1 MTQATLMTQVVL
13 VLNCGSS
20 SAKFAVIDAKH
31 KTTLISGLAECLNS
45 ADASISLT
53 YQNKKKQQNI
63 PHANHDEALSAIV
76 QALAVYKQL
85 QIVAV
90 GHRVV
95 HGSETF
101 TQSCL
106 LTESALESLLA
117 VSDLAPLHTPAN
129 IAGIYAA
136 QKAYPELPQVLVFDT
151 AFHQTLPESAYLYAI
166 PYDYYRRY
174 GVRRYGFHGTSYR
187 YINQAIP
194 DYNRGQ
200 TVSKVI
206 VAHLG
211 NGASVCAIHNGQSVA
226 TSMGFTPLDGLV
238 QGTRCG
244 SIDPA
249 LLTFLSEQTR
259 LSVEDITEVLWKQSG
274 LLGLSEKSNDC
285 RVLEASAREGNQ
297 ACQRALNVFV
307 ARLQEAIGAYAA
319 VMDGVDA
326 LVFTGGIGEN
336 SVFIRAQTIAKLSY
350 LGFVISQDNNAATIR
365 GQGGNIA
372 SRDSKPIWV
381 IPTNEELMIAEDV
394 LTFTTL

>member
-1 MTQATLMTQVVL
+1 MTPVVL

-20 SAKFAVIDAKH
+20 SAKFAVIDAQH

-53 YQNKKKQQNI
+53 YQNKKQQQHI
-63 PHANHDEALSAIV
+63 PDANHDKALSAIV
-76 QALAVYKQL
+76 QALSVYEQL
-85 QIVAV
+85 QIVAI

-95 HGSETF
+95 HGGETF

-106 LTESALESLLA
+106 VTESVLKSLLA
-117 VSDLAPLHTPAN
+117 VSNLAPLHTPAN
-129 IAGIYAA
+129 MAGIYAA
-136 QKAYPELPQVLVFDT
+136 QKAYPDLPQVLVFDT
-151 AFHQTLPESAYLYAI
+151 AFHQTLPETAYLYAI

-200 TVSKVI
+200 TVSKVV

-226 TSMGFTPLDGLV
+226 TSMGFTPLDGLL
-238 QGTRCG
+238 QGTRSG

-249 LLTFLSEQTR
+249 LVAFLSEQTR
-259 LSVEDITEVLWKQSG
+259 LSAADITEVLWKQSG

-285 RVLEASAREGNQ
+285 RVLETAACGGNQ

-307 ARLQEAIGAYAA
+307 ARLQETIGAYAA
-319 VMDGVDA
+319 VMNGVDA

-336 SVFIRAQTIAKLSY
+336 SAFIRAQTIAKLGY
-350 LGFVISQDNNAATIR
+350 LGFAINQDNNATMIR
-365 GQGGNIA
+365 GRDGNIA
-372 SRDSKPIWV
+372 DHGSKPIWV

-394 LTFTTL
+394 LTLTGL

>member
-1 MTQATLMTQVVL
+1 MIQAALMTPVVL

-20 SAKFAVIDAKH
+20 SAKFAVIDAQH

-53 YQNKKKQQNI
+53 YQNKKQQQHI
-63 PHANHDEALSAIV
+63 PDANHDKALSAIV
-76 QALAVYKQL
+76 QALSVYEQL
-85 QIVAV
+85 QIVAI

-95 HGSETF
+95 HGGETF

-106 LTESALESLLA
+106 VTESVLTSLLA
-117 VSDLAPLHTPAN
+117 VSNLAPLHAPAN
-129 IAGIYAA
+129 MAGIYAA
-136 QKAYPELPQVLVFDT
+136 QKAYPDLPQVLVFDT
-151 AFHQTLPESAYLYAI
+151 AFHH
-166 PYDYYRRY
+166 
-174 GVRRYGFHGTSYR
+174 FHGTSYR

-226 TSMGFTPLDGLV
+226 TSMGLTPLDGLL
-238 QGTRCG
+238 QGTRSG

-249 LLTFLSEQTR
+249 LVAFLSEQTR
-259 LSVEDITEVLWKQSG
+259 LSAKDITEVLWKQSG

-285 RVLEASAREGNQ
+285 RVLETAAREGNQ

-307 ARLQEAIGAYAA
+307 ARLQETIGAYAA
-319 VMDGVDA
+319 VMNGVNA

-336 SVFIRAQTIAKLSY
+336 SAFIRAQAIAKLGY
-350 LGFVISQDNNAATIR
+350 LGFTINQDNNATMIR
-365 GQGGNIA
+365 GRDGNIA
-372 SRDSKPIWV
+372 DHGSKPIWV

-394 LTFTTL
+394 LTLTGL